1 MHFFVEKLFLPLY
14 GYVILP
20 CMKKKGNF
28 FLKKLWSFVRR
39 KKKLFISL
47 LIILLIAAFAYRWW
61 TKPKI
66 TPAPASYSIVEKLS
80 RGKVYTG
87 INAGGQV
94 AVAQKLD
101 LDVYKKDIRINKV
114 NIKNGQAVK
123 KGDVLITF
131 DRNDVLQSLTSARL
145 AVKNAQYAL
154 EDEEIKSSRESLEL
168 TTTQDVLENLQQE
181 IKDYQKKCDRLRQDY
196 FSANIHIESIDSDD
210 EELETKALPHI
221 SGIYG
226 GPEGVYEIEVY
237 SSSTKSGKSFR
248 FKGVESGVGTIYS
261 EGVETKLGK
270 YGLSIDFPAELSV
283 GDKWKLTIPYRGDEK
298 SRRAA
303 DAYENTL
310 REMKRQHKKQ
320 ILEEKN
326 LRNDIL
332 LYGVK
337 EARPL
342 AKMRVEESR
351 LALSRAKESMESVEK
366 QLKERTIIAP
376 FDGVITGMKNVVEGT
391 KPLSENQNSVV
402 KLGYLVAD
410 EYIIDFSLSLND
422 LEKVREGQEVK
433 VNLPARP
440 DITSLKANIDEISIL
455 PNDNGVGQYDVRAL
469 IDKKSIPEGFTLR
482 EGVQADVE
490 VINDE
495 RDGVVRIPKAAVHY
509 EEGAPYA
516 LKVIESKDTASTASE
531 GVLDLNQTDL
541 KTEKVSLELGLEGK
555 NYIELLSGL
564 SEDDS
569 VVSTVSTLE
578 DNTGNDMM
586 MAF

>member
-1 MHFFVEKLFLPLY
+1 
-14 GYVILP
+14 
-20 CMKKKGNF
+20 MKNKVRNF
-28 FLKKLWSFVRR
+28 FKKLWSFIKR
-39 KKKLFISL
+39 KKKFFIIS
-47 LIILLIAAFAYRWW
+47 LIILIFGLFAYRWW

-154 EDEEIKSSRESLEL
+154 EDEKIKSSRESLDL

-181 IKDYQKKCDRLRQDY
+181 IKDYKKKCDRLRQDY
-196 FSANIHIESIDSDD
+196 FSANIHVESGDHEESDI
-210 EELETKALPHI
+210 ETKALPRI
-221 SGIYG
+221 SGIYE
-226 GPEGVYEIEVY
+226 GPEGIYEIEVY
-237 SSSTKSGKSFR
+237 SSSTESGKSFR
-248 FKGVESGVGTIYS
+248 FKGVESGAGTIYS

-270 YGLSIDFPAELSV
+270 YGLSINFPSDINS
-283 GDKWKLTIPYRGDEK
+283 GDTWKVTIPYRGDER
-298 SRRAA
+298 SRRAT
-303 DAYENTL
+303 DAYENSV
-310 REMKRQHKKQ
+310 REMKRQHNKQ
-320 ILEEKN
+320 VLEEKN

-402 KLGYLVAD
+402 KLGYLVAN
-410 EYIIDFSLSLND
+410 EYLIDFSLSLND

-433 VNLPARP
+433 VSLPARP
-440 DITSLKANIDEISIL
+440 DITSLRAKIDEISIL
-455 PNDNGVGQYDVRAL
+455 PNNNGVSQYDVRAL
-469 IDKKSIPEGFTLR
+469 IDKESIPEGFTLR
-482 EGVQADVE
+482 EGVQADIE

-509 EEGAPYA
+509 EDGTPYA
-516 LKVIESKDTASTASE
+516 LKVIENEDTAAAGE
-531 GVLDLNQTDL
+531 GVLNLNETDL
-541 KTEKVSLELGLEGK
+541 KTEKVNLELGLEGK
-555 NYIELLSGL
+555 NYIELISGL

-578 DNTGNDMM
+578 DNTGGDMM
-586 MAF
+586 MVF